1 MNDKRIFTK
10 CMLVASFLLLCFI
23 TVVSLYWMF
32 TVEIRSLSDLVAVTV
47 IGAPLALIGGY
58 GKIFEQQYNRY
69 MEKGVQL
76 RGAVQTKTEIEVHG
90 ILRETETETEK

>member
-23 TVVSLYWMF
+23 TFTSLYWLF
-32 TVEIRSLSDLVAVTV
+32 AVTLTNLTDLVAIAV
-47 IGAPLALIGGY
+47 IGAPLALIGTY

-76 RGAVQTKTEIEVHG
+76 RGVVQTKTEIEVHG
-90 ILRETETETEK
+90 TLREKEA